1 MMKYLRL
8 LSLIAIFSS
17 FLACH
22 THKPTSKDGNKSS
35 IEDHASKPY
44 VFAAGT
50 YYQYVFEE
58 KSAEGI
64 DAQQYL
70 LELQNLKIAW
80 TDAWYKGASRMCVPP
95 GSSIGMQ
102 VIVEPAF
109 VVRLDKQHDGMLQKG
124 FVKTA
129 EPGLGDCAFRV
140 THFSR

>member
-1 MMKYLRL
+1 MKHLRL
-8 LSLIAIFSS
+8 LSLIAFFSS

-22 THKPTSKDGNKSS
+22 TQKPVAQVGNKST
-35 IEDHASKPY
+35 IEDHASKAYTFPT
-44 VFAAGT
+44 GT
-50 YYQYVFEE
+50 YYQFVFDE

-70 LELQNLKIAW
+70 LELLNLKIVW
-80 TDAWYKGASRMCVPP
+80 TDAWYKGPSRMCVPP

-109 VVRLDKQHDGMLQKG
+109 VIRLEKPHDGMLQKG

-129 EPGLGDCAFRV
+129 EPGMGDCAFRV

>member
-1 MMKYLRL
+1 MKYLRL
-8 LSLIAIFSS
+8 LSLIAFFSS

-22 THKPTSKDGNKSS
+22 TQKQAAQVGNKST
-35 IEDHASKPY
+35 IEDHMGKP
-44 VFAAGT
+44 FAFPAGI
-50 YYQYVFEE
+50 YYQFVFDE

-70 LELQNLKIAW
+70 LELQNLKIIW
-80 TDAWYKGASRMCVPP
+80 TDAWYKSPARMCVPP

-109 VVRLDKQHDGMLQKG
+109 VVRLNKQHDGMLQKG
-124 FVKTA
+124 FVITA
-129 EPGLGDCAFRV
+129 EPGMGDCAFQV